1 MVRFPR
7 IVISLAAV
15 VAFYGV
21 AIADA
26 IPLPR
31 SLVSRM
37 LDARENFVSPKKPMC
52 LETDPGADRTKWPF
66 DIARVEG
73 QLERVLDRA
82 EDGSYRLKRDGD
94 GANGNLRERSAAAL
108 AYVNKVIAEWAVMQ
122 LDSRFERTD
131 ARTVMALAGYRVDL
145 DPSFWQNYAIFTK
158 KGLFGGGA
166 AKVGGWISAWKV
178 ADQLYLVL
186 TSELS
191 TEGCPRDYQFVKWD
205 GEKDWPIAGF
215 EEFPDAMRA
224 LTVMRVTESPVA
236 ANNLAALVHAREAN
250 RRIDMP
256 EYVEQLLRRSAAGGC
271 ETAFHNLGVFMEE
284 QGDLE
289 QAKAFFSREQK

>member
-1 MVRFPR
+1 
-7 IVISLAAV
+7 
-15 VAFYGV
+15 
-21 AIADA
+21 
-26 IPLPR
+26 
-31 SLVSRM
+31 M

-52 LETDPGADRTKWPF
+52 LETDPAADRTKWPF

-73 QLERVLDRA
+73 LLERVLDRA

-289 QAKAFFSREQK
+289 QAKAFFSRERR

>member
-15 VAFYGV
+15 VAFSSV
-21 AIADA
+21 ALADA

-37 LDARENFVSPKKPMC
+37 LDARENFVAPKRSMR
-52 LETDPGADRTKWPF
+52 LETDADADAAKWPF
-66 DIARVEG
+66 DIARIEG
-73 QLERVLDRA
+73 LLEKALDRA

-108 AYVNKVIAEWAVMQ
+108 AYVNKVIADWAVMQ
-122 LDSRFERTD
+122 LDSRFDRCD
-131 ARTVMALAGYRVDL
+131 AKTVMALAGYRVDL
-145 DPSFWQNYAIFTK
+145 DPDFWQNYAILTK
-158 KGLFGGGA
+158 KGLFGGGS

-191 TEGCPRDYQFVKWD
+191 TEGRPRDYQFVKWD
-205 GEKDWPIAGF
+205 GAKDWPIAGF
-215 EEFPDAMRA
+215 EEFPDAMQA
-224 LTVMRVTESPVA
+224 LSVMRVTESPVA

-250 RRIDMP
+250 RRIYMP

-271 ETAFHNLGVFMEE
+271 ETAFHNLGVLMEE
-284 QGDLE
+284 QGDAE

>member
-15 VAFYGV
+15 VAFSCV
-21 AIADA
+21 ALADA

-37 LDARENFVSPKKPMC
+37 LDARENFVAPKKQMR
-52 LETDPGADRTKWPF
+52 LEVDPGADVAKWPF
-66 DIARVEG
+66 DIARIEG
-73 QLERVLDRA
+73 LLEKVLDRA

-94 GANGNLRERSAAAL
+94 GANDNLQERSANAL
-108 AYVNKVIAEWAVMQ
+108 AYVNKVIADWAVMQ
-122 LDSRFERTD
+122 LDGKFERCD
-131 ARTVMALAGYRVDL
+131 AKTVMALAGYRVDL
-145 DPSFWQNYAIFTK
+145 NPNFWHSFSILTK
-158 KGLFGGGA
+158 KGLFGGGSA
-166 AKVGGWISAWKV
+166 EVGGWISAWKIT
-178 ADQLYLVL
+178 DQLYLVL

-191 TEGCPRDYQFVKWD
+191 AEGRPRDYQFVKWD
-205 GEKDWPIAGF
+205 GSKDWPIAGF
-215 EEFPDAMRA
+215 EEFPDAARA

-250 RRIDMP
+250 RRIYMP

-271 ETAFHNLGVFMEE
+271 EKAFHNLGVLMEE
-284 QGDLE
+284 QGDAE